1 MKKLLAVMLSLVMV
15 MSLFT
20 GCGSSSDK
28 NAEAKKE
35 SSTFFKELKKVAE
48 IDKGTVSLEYNI
60 NLKGDEITN
69 STDIPAVMKSGDT
82 IPLALKADIVTESK
96 DKVAAKIS
104 VKYGEQMDYTEL
116 TTIAVSGSKLYLNVG
131 SLVEFAK
138 SIDEE
143 AAKQIEAALPQM
155 GVTNDYASVDVDQFL
170 KAAGVDET
178 ATTGNSDK
186 LVAAVKAM
194 MENMEKSFDKLQGQ
208 DGDDYTLTIG
218 ADNAEQVVDSIY
230 NYIDGGFKT
239 DVTAVI
245 DGLAEALGNDSELAS
260 SFDEA
265 KEENRR
271 LASGWLECFDACDET
286 ASAGTYEGVHFHW
299 LMSEVSQGE
308 ISSIASSGGEEGST
322 PNAGPTSS
330 ASGED
335 SYVNSGCKQDAEATY
350 NKFIALK
357 YSYTYQEDT
366 ARNGYILHDLYND
379 DLPIEVITTDS
390 SENGANS
397 FFANEY
403 SNHIQ
408 INEDYHD
415 EAEIKRLVMACPAN
429 LYHYDDGKLVFSH
442 EGCLECGTCRV
453 ISGGKGVKSWK
464 HPKGAMGVEFHQG

>member
-1 MKKLLAVMLSLVMV
+1 MEGEKVMKKLLAVMLSLVMV

-35 SSTFFKELKKVAE
+35 SSTFFKELNKVAE

-143 AAKQIEAALPQM
+143 AAKQIEVALPQM

-186 LVAAVKAM
+186 LVAAVEAM

-265 KEENRR
+265 KKEIQNLDVEKAKENKDDMIKQLKDSKLNIVTKLNVTGDKGSRKAKLSVETGDVENEGITMNIKYNCNIEEK
-271 LASGWLECFDACDET
+271 DAKITD
-286 ASAGTYEGVHFHW
+286 
-299 LMSEVSQGE
+299 M
-308 ISSIASSGGEEGST
+308 I
-322 PNAGPTSS
+322 P
-330 ASGED
+330 GED
-335 SYVNSGCKQDAEATY
+335 SVSD
-350 NKFIALK
+350 
-357 YSYTYQEDT
+357 
-366 ARNGYILHDLYND
+366 
-379 DLPIEVITTDS
+379 ITS
-390 SENGANS
+390 V
-397 FFANEY
+397 
-403 SNHIQ
+403 
-408 INEDYHD
+408 
-415 EAEIKRLVMACPAN
+415 L
-429 LYHYDDGKLVFSH
+429 
-442 EGCLECGTCRV
+442 
-453 ISGGKGVKSWK
+453 ISLLNAYAGGSL
-464 HPKGAMGVEFHQG
+464 

>member
-1 MKKLLAVMLSLVMV
+1 MEGEKVMKKLLAVMLSLVMV

-35 SSTFFKELKKVAE
+35 SSTFFKELNKVAE

-143 AAKQIEAALPQM
+143 AAKQIEDALPQM
-155 GVTNDYASVDVDQFL
+155 GVTNDYVSVDVDQFL

-265 KEENRR
+265 KKEIQNLDVEKAKENKDDMIKQLKDSKLNIVTKLNVTGDKGSRKAKLSVETGDVENEGITMNIKYNCNIEEK
-271 LASGWLECFDACDET
+271 DAKITD
-286 ASAGTYEGVHFHW
+286 
-299 LMSEVSQGE
+299 M
-308 ISSIASSGGEEGST
+308 I
-322 PNAGPTSS
+322 P
-330 ASGED
+330 GED
-335 SYVNSGCKQDAEATY
+335 SVSD
-350 NKFIALK
+350 
-357 YSYTYQEDT
+357 
-366 ARNGYILHDLYND
+366 
-379 DLPIEVITTDS
+379 ITS
-390 SENGANS
+390 V
-397 FFANEY
+397 
-403 SNHIQ
+403 
-408 INEDYHD
+408 
-415 EAEIKRLVMACPAN
+415 L
-429 LYHYDDGKLVFSH
+429 
-442 EGCLECGTCRV
+442 
-453 ISGGKGVKSWK
+453 ISLLNAYAGGSL
-464 HPKGAMGVEFHQG
+464 

>member
-1 MKKLLAVMLSLVMV
+1 MEGEKVMKKLLAVMLSLVMV

-265 KEENRR
+265 KEEIQNLDVEKAKENKDDMIKQLKDSKLNIVTKLNVTGDKGSRKAK
-271 LASGWLECFDACDET
+271 LSVETGDVENEGITMNIKYNCNIEEKDAKITD
-286 ASAGTYEGVHFHW
+286 
-299 LMSEVSQGE
+299 M
-308 ISSIASSGGEEGST
+308 I
-322 PNAGPTSS
+322 P
-330 ASGED
+330 GED
-335 SYVNSGCKQDAEATY
+335 SVSD
-350 NKFIALK
+350 
-357 YSYTYQEDT
+357 
-366 ARNGYILHDLYND
+366 
-379 DLPIEVITTDS
+379 ITS
-390 SENGANS
+390 V
-397 FFANEY
+397 
-403 SNHIQ
+403 
-408 INEDYHD
+408 
-415 EAEIKRLVMACPAN
+415 L
-429 LYHYDDGKLVFSH
+429 
-442 EGCLECGTCRV
+442 
-453 ISGGKGVKSWK
+453 ISLLNAYAGGSL
-464 HPKGAMGVEFHQG
+464 

>member
-1 MKKLLAVMLSLVMV
+1 MEGEKVMKKLLAVMLSLVMV

-48 IDKGTVSLEYNI
+48 IEKGTVSLEYKI

-265 KEENRR
+265 KKEIQNLDVEKAKENKDDMIKQLKDSKLNIVTKLNVTGDKGSRKAKLSVETGDVENEGITMNIKYNCNIEEK
-271 LASGWLECFDACDET
+271 DAKITD
-286 ASAGTYEGVHFHW
+286 
-299 LMSEVSQGE
+299 M
-308 ISSIASSGGEEGST
+308 I
-322 PNAGPTSS
+322 P
-330 ASGED
+330 GED
-335 SYVNSGCKQDAEATY
+335 SVSD
-350 NKFIALK
+350 
-357 YSYTYQEDT
+357 
-366 ARNGYILHDLYND
+366 
-379 DLPIEVITTDS
+379 ITS
-390 SENGANS
+390 V
-397 FFANEY
+397 
-403 SNHIQ
+403 
-408 INEDYHD
+408 
-415 EAEIKRLVMACPAN
+415 L
-429 LYHYDDGKLVFSH
+429 
-442 EGCLECGTCRV
+442 
-453 ISGGKGVKSWK
+453 ISLLNAYAGGSL
-464 HPKGAMGVEFHQG
+464 

>member
-1 MKKLLAVMLSLVMV
+1 MEGEKVMKKLLAVMLSLVMV

-82 IPLALKADIVTESK
+82 ISLALKADIVTESK

-265 KEENRR
+265 KEEIQNLDVEKAKENKDDMIKQLKDSKLNIVTKLNVTGDKGSRKAK
-271 LASGWLECFDACDET
+271 LSVETGDVENEGITMNIKYNCNIEEKDAKITD
-286 ASAGTYEGVHFHW
+286 
-299 LMSEVSQGE
+299 M
-308 ISSIASSGGEEGST
+308 I
-322 PNAGPTSS
+322 P
-330 ASGED
+330 GED
-335 SYVNSGCKQDAEATY
+335 SVSD
-350 NKFIALK
+350 
-357 YSYTYQEDT
+357 
-366 ARNGYILHDLYND
+366 
-379 DLPIEVITTDS
+379 ITS
-390 SENGANS
+390 V
-397 FFANEY
+397 
-403 SNHIQ
+403 
-408 INEDYHD
+408 
-415 EAEIKRLVMACPAN
+415 L
-429 LYHYDDGKLVFSH
+429 
-442 EGCLECGTCRV
+442 
-453 ISGGKGVKSWK
+453 ISLLNAYAGGSL
-464 HPKGAMGVEFHQG
+464 

>member
-1 MKKLLAVMLSLVMV
+1 MEGEKVMKKLLAVMLSLVMV

-35 SSTFFKELKKVAE
+35 SSTFFKELNKVAE

-194 MENMEKSFDKLQGQ
+194 MENIEKSFDKLQGQ

-265 KEENRR
+265 KKEIQNLDVEKAKENKDDMIKQLKDSKLNIVTKLNVTGDKGSRKAKLSVETGDVENEGITMNIKYNCNIEEK
-271 LASGWLECFDACDET
+271 DAKITD
-286 ASAGTYEGVHFHW
+286 
-299 LMSEVSQGE
+299 M
-308 ISSIASSGGEEGST
+308 I
-322 PNAGPTSS
+322 P
-330 ASGED
+330 GED
-335 SYVNSGCKQDAEATY
+335 SVSD
-350 NKFIALK
+350 
-357 YSYTYQEDT
+357 
-366 ARNGYILHDLYND
+366 
-379 DLPIEVITTDS
+379 ITS
-390 SENGANS
+390 V
-397 FFANEY
+397 
-403 SNHIQ
+403 
-408 INEDYHD
+408 
-415 EAEIKRLVMACPAN
+415 L
-429 LYHYDDGKLVFSH
+429 
-442 EGCLECGTCRV
+442 
-453 ISGGKGVKSWK
+453 ISLLNAYAGGSL
-464 HPKGAMGVEFHQG
+464 

>member
-170 KAAGVDET
+170 KTAGVDET

-265 KEENRR
+265 KEEIQNLDVEKAKENKDDMIKQLKDSKLNIVTKLNVTGDKGSRKAK
-271 LASGWLECFDACDET
+271 LSVETGDVENEGITMNIKYNCNIEEKDAKITD
-286 ASAGTYEGVHFHW
+286 
-299 LMSEVSQGE
+299 M
-308 ISSIASSGGEEGST
+308 I
-322 PNAGPTSS
+322 P
-330 ASGED
+330 GED
-335 SYVNSGCKQDAEATY
+335 SVSD
-350 NKFIALK
+350 
-357 YSYTYQEDT
+357 
-366 ARNGYILHDLYND
+366 
-379 DLPIEVITTDS
+379 ITS
-390 SENGANS
+390 V
-397 FFANEY
+397 
-403 SNHIQ
+403 
-408 INEDYHD
+408 
-415 EAEIKRLVMACPAN
+415 L
-429 LYHYDDGKLVFSH
+429 
-442 EGCLECGTCRV
+442 
-453 ISGGKGVKSWK
+453 ISLLNAYAGGSL
-464 HPKGAMGVEFHQG
+464 

>member
-1 MKKLLAVMLSLVMV
+1 MEGEKVMKKLLAVMLSLVMV

-35 SSTFFKELKKVAE
+35 SSTFFKELNKVAE

-265 KEENRR
+265 KKEIQNLDVEKAKENKDDMIKQLKDSKLNIVTKLNVTGDKGSRKAKLSVETGDVENEGITMNIKYNCNIEEK
-271 LASGWLECFDACDET
+271 DAKITD
-286 ASAGTYEGVHFHW
+286 
-299 LMSEVSQGE
+299 M
-308 ISSIASSGGEEGST
+308 I
-322 PNAGPTSS
+322 P
-330 ASGED
+330 GED
-335 SYVNSGCKQDAEATY
+335 SVSD
-350 NKFIALK
+350 
-357 YSYTYQEDT
+357 
-366 ARNGYILHDLYND
+366 
-379 DLPIEVITTDS
+379 ITS
-390 SENGANS
+390 V
-397 FFANEY
+397 
-403 SNHIQ
+403 
-408 INEDYHD
+408 
-415 EAEIKRLVMACPAN
+415 L
-429 LYHYDDGKLVFSH
+429 
-442 EGCLECGTCRV
+442 
-453 ISGGKGVKSWK
+453 ISLLNAYAGGSL
-464 HPKGAMGVEFHQG
+464 

>member
-1 MKKLLAVMLSLVMV
+1 MEGEKVMKKLLAVMLSLVMV

-35 SSTFFKELKKVAE
+35 SSTFFKELNKVAE

-265 KEENRR
+265 KEEIQNLDVEKAKENKDDMIKQLKDSKLNIVTKLNVTGDKGSRKAK
-271 LASGWLECFDACDET
+271 LSVETGDVENEGITMNIKYNCNIEEKDAKITD
-286 ASAGTYEGVHFHW
+286 
-299 LMSEVSQGE
+299 M
-308 ISSIASSGGEEGST
+308 I
-322 PNAGPTSS
+322 P
-330 ASGED
+330 GED
-335 SYVNSGCKQDAEATY
+335 SVSD
-350 NKFIALK
+350 
-357 YSYTYQEDT
+357 
-366 ARNGYILHDLYND
+366 
-379 DLPIEVITTDS
+379 ITS
-390 SENGANS
+390 V
-397 FFANEY
+397 
-403 SNHIQ
+403 
-408 INEDYHD
+408 
-415 EAEIKRLVMACPAN
+415 L
-429 LYHYDDGKLVFSH
+429 
-442 EGCLECGTCRV
+442 
-453 ISGGKGVKSWK
+453 ISLLNAYAGGSL
-464 HPKGAMGVEFHQG
+464 

>member
-1 MKKLLAVMLSLVMV
+1 MEGEKVMKKLLAVMLSLVMV

-35 SSTFFKELKKVAE
+35 SSTFFKELNKVAE

-143 AAKQIEAALPQM
+143 AAKQIEDALPQM

-239 DVTAVI
+239 DATAVI

-265 KEENRR
+265 KKEIQNLDVEKAKENKDDMIKQLKDSKLNIVTKLNVTGDKGSRKAKLSVETGDVENEGITMNLKYNCNIEEK
-271 LASGWLECFDACDET
+271 DAKIKD
-286 ASAGTYEGVHFHW
+286 
-299 LMSEVSQGE
+299 M
-308 ISSIASSGGEEGST
+308 I
-322 PNAGPTSS
+322 P
-330 ASGED
+330 GED
-335 SYVNSGCKQDAEATY
+335 SVSD
-350 NKFIALK
+350 
-357 YSYTYQEDT
+357 
-366 ARNGYILHDLYND
+366 
-379 DLPIEVITTDS
+379 ITS
-390 SENGANS
+390 V
-397 FFANEY
+397 
-403 SNHIQ
+403 
-408 INEDYHD
+408 
-415 EAEIKRLVMACPAN
+415 L
-429 LYHYDDGKLVFSH
+429 
-442 EGCLECGTCRV
+442 
-453 ISGGKGVKSWK
+453 ISLLNAYAGGSL
-464 HPKGAMGVEFHQG
+464 